1 MATERPKLHPAEH
14 RAYRELYAVSQHLIH
29 RWARLGTLLEKIPVG
44 ESLQRGAAQAQRL
57 IEELK
62 PRTEAFGLYGSP
74 MAQGLGAG
82 LADLRTGITDRGA
95 DTGLVVRFAVL
106 DAEHVTTLLR
116 QLAELARARD
126 DHDLAGFCEEWAHHV
141 EVEVGGVRAPGR
153 AVEPGDVVARAEE
166 PELLGPPEAESQ
178 LDAVRQAAIELGS
191 DPDRVAAPVVDSV
204 VNRAAH
210 GLGWTFGA
218 VGEGIDRLA
227 GLRRR
232 R

>member
-29 RWARLGTLLEKIPVG
+29 RWARLGTLLEQIPVG

-116 QLAELARARD
+116 QLAELARARN
-126 DHDLAGFCEEWAHHV
+126 DHDLADFCEEWA
-141 EVEVGGVRAPGR
+141 VRF
-153 AVEPGDVVARAEE
+153 
-166 PELLGPPEAESQ
+166 ESQ
-178 LDAVRQAAIELGS
+178 LDALRQAAIELGS

>member
-1 MATERPKLHPAEH
+1 MASERPKLHPAEH

-126 DHDLAGFCEEWAHHV
+126 DHDLAGFCEEWA
-141 EVEVGGVRAPGR
+141 VRF
-153 AVEPGDVVARAEE
+153 
-166 PELLGPPEAESQ
+166 ESQ

>member
-1 MATERPKLHPAEH
+1 VATERPKLHPAEH

-29 RWARLGTLLEKIPVG
+29 RWARLGTLLEQIPVG

-126 DHDLAGFCEEWAHHV
+126 DHDLAGFCEEWA
-141 EVEVGGVRAPGR
+141 VRF
-153 AVEPGDVVARAEE
+153 
-166 PELLGPPEAESQ
+166 ESQ

>member
-14 RAYRELYAVSQHLIH
+14 RAYRELYAVSRHLIH
-29 RWARLGTLLEKIPVG
+29 RWGRLGTLLEQIPVG

-126 DHDLAGFCEEWAHHV
+126 DHDLAGFCEEWA
-141 EVEVGGVRAPGR
+141 VRF
-153 AVEPGDVVARAEE
+153 
-166 PELLGPPEAESQ
+166 ESQ

-191 DPDRVAAPVVDSV
+191 DPDRAAAPVVDSV

>member
-14 RAYRELYAVSQHLIH
+14 RAYRELYAVSQHLTH
-29 RWARLGTLLEKIPVG
+29 RWARLGTLLEQIPVG

-95 DTGLVVRFAVL
+95 YTGLVVRFAVL

-126 DHDLAGFCEEWAHHV
+126 DHDLAGFCEEWA
-141 EVEVGGVRAPGR
+141 VRF
-153 AVEPGDVVARAEE
+153 
-166 PELLGPPEAESQ
+166 ESQ

>member
-14 RAYRELYAVSQHLIH
+14 RAYRELYAVSRHLIH
-29 RWARLGTLLEKIPVG
+29 RWARLGTLLEQIPVG

-126 DHDLAGFCEEWAHHV
+126 DHDLAGFCEEWA
-141 EVEVGGVRAPGR
+141 VRF
-153 AVEPGDVVARAEE
+153 
-166 PELLGPPEAESQ
+166 ESQ